1 MNKKSTIIVTSIII
15 ISFIIVVTIIVKG
28 NRTSKHLNNKPV
40 EDSKIEI
47 SNENISKP
55 EITLNPKNNANEYD
69 IEYQSFKGI
78 ETDILLKNCY
88 SLYSTYWSNEIKKY
102 PDHRN

>member
-28 NRTSKHLNNKPV
+28 NKTSKHLNNKPV
-40 EDSKIEI
+40 EDSKIE
-47 SNENISKP
+47 ISKP

-102 PDHRN
+102 PDHRK